1 MTDARSFRCWSC
13 QGGRLTPVLDLG
25 NTPLANSLV
34 PESALAR
41 VDPVFPLELAWCAD
55 CSLVQIT
62 ASVPPEDLFR
72 DYLYFSS
79 YSDTMLQHAETL
91 VERMIRERA
100 LGPDSLVVEV
110 ASNDGY
116 LLKFYKRAGVQ
127 VLGVEPAVNVAKV
140 AVEQHGIPTIT
151 EFFGD
156 DIARTLR
163 AEGRRAAVMHANNV
177 LAHVPDLNGF
187 VRGFKTLLAD
197 DGVALFE
204 APYVRDMVE
213 GCEFDTIYH
222 EHLCYYSLT
231 ALDRLFRR
239 NGLVIAHVERVP
251 IHGGSLR
258 IFATHDTAA
267 PDETVTA
274 MLADERREGVDGLA
288 YYEAFARRVHRLR
301 GVLTGVLRDLKAAGR
316 TIAAYGA
323 SAKGSTLLNAFGI
336 GRDVLDFVVDRSP
349 HKQGLY
355 TAGTHI
361 PIRAPEALAALRP
374 DYALLLTWNFADEIL
389 AQQKEYIDG
398 GGRFIVPVPQV
409 RIL

>member
-13 QGGRLTPVLDLG
+13 LGGRLTPVLDLG
-25 NTPLANSLV
+25 KTPLANSLV
-34 PESALAR
+34 PESALGR
-41 VDPVFPLELAWCAD
+41 TDPTFPLELAWCAD
-55 CSLVQIT
+55 CALVQIT
-62 ASVPPEDLFR
+62 DSVPPEDLFR

-79 YSDTMLQHAETL
+79 YSDTMLHHAESL
-91 VERMIRERA
+91 AARMIRERS
-100 LGPDSLVVEV
+100 LSPGSLVVEV

-116 LLKFYKRAGVQ
+116 LLKFYKRGGVQ

-140 AVEQHGIPTIT
+140 AVEEHGIPTVT

-156 DIARTLR
+156 ALAQKLR

-197 DGVALFE
+197 DGVAIFE
-204 APYVRDMVE
+204 APYARDMVE
-213 GCEFDTIYH
+213 GVAFDTIYH

-239 NGLVIAHVERVP
+239 NGLVIVHVERLA

-258 IFATHDTAA
+258 IFAAHDPTT

-274 MLADERREGVDGLA
+274 LLAEERALGIDGLA
-288 YYEAFARRVHRLR
+288 YYQEFARRVQHLRLT
-301 GVLTGVLRDLKAAGR
+301 LTGLLRDLKAAGR
-316 TIAAYGA
+316 TVAAYGA

-336 GRDVLDFVVDRSP
+336 GREVLDFVVDRSP

-361 PIRAPEALAALRP
+361 PILAPEALVSRRP

-389 AQQKEYIDG
+389 AQQEEYRAA
-398 GGRFIVPVPQV
+398 GGRFVVPVPQV
-409 RIL
+409 RVL

>member
-1 MTDARSFRCWSC
+1 MTDARTFRCWSC

-25 NTPLANSLV
+25 RTPLANSLV
-34 PESALAR
+34 PESALGRA
-41 VDPVFPLELAWCAD
+41 DPTFPLELGWCAD

-62 ASVPPEDLFR
+62 DSVPPEDLFR

-79 YSDTMLQHAETL
+79 YSDTMLQHAGSL
-91 VERMIRERA
+91 AERMVRERS
-100 LGPDSLVVEV
+100 LDGGSLVVEV

-116 LLKFYKRAGVQ
+116 LLKAYKRAGVQ

-140 AVEQHGIPTIT
+140 AVEEHGIPTVT

-156 DIARTLR
+156 ELARRLR
-163 AEGRRAAVMHANNV
+163 AEGRRASVMHANNV

-187 VRGFKTLLAD
+187 VRGFKTLLTD
-197 DGVALFE
+197 DGVAIFE
-204 APYVRDMVE
+204 APYARDMVE
-213 GCEFDTIYH
+213 GVAFDTIYH

-231 ALDRLFRR
+231 ALDGLFRR
-239 NGLVIAHVERVP
+239 NGLVIVHVERLA

-258 IFATHDTAA
+258 IFATHDGAT
-267 PDETVTA
+267 PDETVTS
-274 MLADERREGVDGLA
+274 MLAEERALGVDGLA
-288 YYEAFARRVHRLR
+288 YYELFARRVQHLRLT
-301 GVLTGVLRDLKAAGR
+301 LTGLLRDLKAAGR

-336 GRDVLDFVVDRSP
+336 GREVLDFVVDRSP
-349 HKQGLY
+349 HKQNLY

-361 PIRAPEALAALRP
+361 PILPPEALLSRRP

-389 AQQKEYIDG
+389 AQQEEYRAA
-398 GGRFIVPVPQV
+398 GGRFVVPVPQV
-409 RIL
+409 RVL

>member
-1 MTDARSFRCWSC
+1 MTEARTFRCWSC
-13 QGGRLTPVLDLG
+13 QGSRLTPVLDLG

-34 PESALAR
+34 PESALHHT
-41 VDPVFPLELAWCAD
+41 DPVFPLELAWCAD
-55 CSLVQIT
+55 CSLVQIIV
-62 ASVPPEDLFR
+62 SVPPKDLFR

-79 YSDTMLQHAETL
+79 YSDTMLQHAESL
-91 VERMIRERA
+91 VGRMIRERA
-100 LGPDSLVVEV
+100 LGPNSLVVEV

-127 VLGVEPAVNVAKV
+127 VLGVEPAVNVARV
-140 AVEQHGIPTIT
+140 AVEEHGIPTIT

-156 DIARTLR
+156 EIAQTLR
-163 AEGRRAAVMHANNV
+163 AEGKRAAVMHANNV

-222 EHLCYYSLT
+222 EHLCYFSLT

-239 NGLVIAHVERVP
+239 NGLVISHVERVP

-258 IFATHDTAA
+258 IFATHGTDARRDGDLHARRGA
-267 PDETVTA
+267 PRGH
-274 MLADERREGVDGLA
+274 RRAPLRGLRA
-288 YYEAFARRVHRLR
+288 RVHRLR

-361 PIRAPEALAALRP
+361 PIRAPEALATERP

-389 AQQKEYIDG
+389 AQQKDYLAA

>member
-1 MTDARSFRCWSC
+1 MTEGRTFRCWSC
-13 QGGRLTPVLDLG
+13 QGNRLTPVLDLG
-25 NTPLANSLV
+25 RTPLANSLV
-34 PESALAR
+34 PEAALHHT
-41 VDPVFPLELAWCAD
+41 DPTFPLELAWCAD

-79 YSDTMLQHAETL
+79 YSDTMLLHAESL
-91 VERMIRERA
+91 VERMIRERS
-100 LGPDSLVVEV
+100 LDPGSLVVEV

-127 VLGVEPAVNVAKV
+127 VLGVEPAVNVARV
-140 AVEQHGIPTIT
+140 AVEEHGIPTVT

-156 DIARTLR
+156 ELAGRLR
-163 AEGRRAAVMHANNV
+163 AEGRRASVMHANNV

-197 DGVALFE
+197 DGVAIFE

-213 GCEFDTIYH
+213 GVAFDTIYH

-231 ALDRLFRR
+231 ALDALFRR
-239 NGLVIAHVERVP
+239 NGLVIAHVERLA

-258 IFATHDTAA
+258 IFATHGET

-274 MLADERREGVDGLA
+274 MLAEERALGIDGLA
-288 YYEAFARRVHRLR
+288 YYEVFARRVQHLRLT
-301 GVLTGVLRDLKAAGR
+301 LTGLLRDLKAAGR

-336 GRDVLDFVVDRSP
+336 GREVLDFVVDRSP

-361 PIRAPEALAALRP
+361 PIRAPEALVSARP

-389 AQQKEYIDG
+389 AQQEEYRAA

-409 RIL
+409 RVL